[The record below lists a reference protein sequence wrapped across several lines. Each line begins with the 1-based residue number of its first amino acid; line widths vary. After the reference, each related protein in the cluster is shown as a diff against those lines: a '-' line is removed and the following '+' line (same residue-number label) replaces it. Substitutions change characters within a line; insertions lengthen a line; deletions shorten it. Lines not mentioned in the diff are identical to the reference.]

1 MLWKKNKQNINKRL
15 QCKAK
20 THISER
26 SYFYKKTVPVSLFS
40 LCGLLP
46 VPKYRNE
53 AEKKTLKKRGFR
65 LFLWL
70 LLYFRAMHTKIAK
83 MSSRV
88 R

>member
-1 MLWKKNKQNINKRL
+1 MLWKTKININKRL

-20 THISER
+20 TRISER

-40 LCGLLP
+40 LCGLLL
-46 VPKYRNE
+46 VPNIVTKR
-53 AEKKTLKKRGFR
+53 KHKKRGFC